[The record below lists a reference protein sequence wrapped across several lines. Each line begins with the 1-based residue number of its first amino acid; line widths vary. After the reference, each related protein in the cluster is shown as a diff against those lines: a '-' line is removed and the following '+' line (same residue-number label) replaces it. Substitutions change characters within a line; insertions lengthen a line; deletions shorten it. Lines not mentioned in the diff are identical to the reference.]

1 MSAKMLTWEEAVQ
14 SLRNQPDQKELVQ
27 YCYYDDPLES
37 AAERFAQSEEW
48 FAVTQLLKQKIPGQ
62 VLDIGAG
69 RGISSYAFAKA
80 GCSDTSL
87 EPDSSK
93 LVGVP
98 TPIK

>member
-1 MSAKMLTWEEAVQ
+1 MNDKMLTWEESVQ
-14 SLRNQPDQKELVQ
+14 SLRNQPEQKELVQ

-48 FAVTQLLKQKIPGQ
+48 IAVTQLLKQKILGQ

-80 GCSDTSL
+80 GCSVTSL
-87 EPDSSK
+87 EPDSS
-93 LVGVP
+93 GSS
-98 TPIK
+98 